1 MFFLFQR
8 GLSQVSC
15 HFLGWCFFPSLVIMV
30 EVFLGVHLCPP
41 LAERASEFERNSV
54 ELLST
59 NEMCWAESINLSE
72 VQGKRSM
79 SHLKIIHTM
88 NLHMKDL
95 SRNLPPPRKQYSL
108 STTAAAEFV
117 QARDVLVKR
126 SSRGEFKI
134 SNPGW
139 AMVVV
144 TTMLARIKA
153 KVRYIANCFL
163 CGKVL

>member
-1 MFFLFQR
+1 MVFL
-8 GLSQVSC
+8 S
-15 HFLGWCFFPSLVIMV
+15 IATMV

-72 VQGKRSM
+72 VQGKRPM
-79 SHLKIIHTM
+79 SHLKIIPWIFTLKTCPE
-88 NLHMKDL
+88 N
-95 SRNLPPPRKQYSL
+95 SVPPPKKNGSL
-108 STTAAAEFV
+108 STKKTAAEFV